1 MADKY
6 ADRITAAL
14 NDFLL
19 AKQSVVFNEY
29 NYKGFRS
36 DVLELNSDYEVIE
49 YEIKTSVGDY
59 KNDFLKRNKN
69 GDNKHILIQDGELCN
84 RFYFVFPPHLI
95 PENDVPDYCGIL
107 HFTGETFVEIRDAYV
122 LCQSEINECHQEEIL
137 NAIKLSENKKYILKY
152 FIWRSVFYKQ
162 MYDNMNEISTKWY
175 KIVRDVRNIVLP
187 KDEL

>member
-36 DVLELNSDYEVIE
+36 DVLELNTDFEVIE

-59 KNDFLKRNKN
+59 KNDFLKKN
-69 GDNKHILIQDGELCN
+69 RDGDNKHILIQDGELN
-84 RFYFVFPPHLI
+84 NKFYFVFPPHLI
-95 PENDVPDYCGIL
+95 PEYDVPEYCGIL
-107 HFTGETFVEIRDAYV
+107 HFTGETFIEIREAIL
-122 LCQSEINECHQEEIL
+122 LCETEITACHQEEML
-137 NAIKLSENKKYILKY
+137 NAIKLSENKNYLLKY
-152 FIWRSVFYKQ
+152 FIWRSIFYKQ
-162 MYDNMNEISTKWY
+162 MYENMNEVSNKWY
-175 KIVRDVRNIVLP
+175 KIVRDIRKIVLP
-187 KDEL
+187 KEEL